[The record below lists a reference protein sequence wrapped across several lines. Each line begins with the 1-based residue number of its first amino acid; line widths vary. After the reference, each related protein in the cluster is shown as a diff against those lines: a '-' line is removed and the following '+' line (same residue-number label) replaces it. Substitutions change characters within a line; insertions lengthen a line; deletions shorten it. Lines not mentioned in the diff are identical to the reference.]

1 MGNHRKR
8 VLQQIVDLARS
19 CINDAVRLAF
29 MGEDEVEL
37 IKELDLSAVKEIKR
51 GSNGSIELKFID
63 RVEAL
68 KWLAEQM
75 ESPQADRLYQA
86 LEKSAGRGKEEES

>member
-1 MGNHRKR
+1 MKNHRAKMLR
-8 VLQQIVDLARS
+8 QIVELTKS
-19 CINDAVRLAF
+19 PINDAVRLAF
-29 MGEDEVEL
+29 IGEDEVEL
-37 IKELDLSAVKEIKR
+37 IKGLDLSAVKEIKR
-51 GSNGSIELKFID
+51 GGNGSMELKFID

-86 LEKSAGRGKEEES
+86 LEKSAGREKEAK